1 MIWKKQQATDKGN
14 KMKQNTIAAL
24 KKIIEEAVQKEVAKQ
39 IKIVVQE
46 IVNPSTPSTNVET
59 RPVVEDKPKINV
71 KDPVLNQIL
80 NETEGGIQGGQEAY
94 PTMGG
99 GAYTSERVNE
109 LASGMNMQPAD
120 PNMPDFMKKAMS
132 GHSAKVVKAIEKKHG
147 SR

>member
-1 MIWKKQQATDKGN
+1 
-14 KMKQNTIAAL
+14 MKQNTITAL
-24 KKIIEEAVQKEVAKQ
+24 KKIIEEAVQKEVARQ

-46 IVNPSTPSTNVET
+46 IVNPSTPVKEVET
-59 RPVVEDKPKINV
+59 RSVVEDKPKINV

-99 GAYTSERVNE
+99 GAYTSERVSE
-109 LASGMNMQPAD
+109 LASGKNMQSAD
-120 PNMPDFMKKAMS
+120 PNIPDFMKKAMS

>member
-1 MIWKKQQATDKGN
+1 
-14 KMKQNTIAAL
+14 MKQSTISAL

-46 IVNPSTPSTNVET
+46 IVNPPIPTNNVESNAL
-59 RPVVEDKPKINV
+59 VEDKPKINV

-80 NETEGGIQGGQEAY
+80 NETEGGIQAAQEPY

-99 GAYTSERVNE
+99 GAYTSDRMTEV
-109 LASGMNMQPAD
+109 AGVTPTGQPTG
-120 PNMPDFMKKAMS
+120 NMPDFMKKAMS

>member
-1 MIWKKQQATDKGN
+1 
-14 KMKQNTIAAL
+14 MKQSTISAL

-46 IVNPSTPSTNVET
+46 IVNPPIPTNNVESNL
-59 RPVVEDKPKINV
+59 VEDKPKINV

-80 NETEGGIQGGQEAY
+80 NETEGGIQAAQEPY

-99 GAYTSERVNE
+99 GAYTSDRMTEV
-109 LASGMNMQPAD
+109 AGVTPTGQPTGD
-120 PNMPDFMKKAMS
+120 MPDFMKKAMS

-147 SR
+147 TR

>member
-1 MIWKKQQATDKGN
+1 
-14 KMKQNTIAAL
+14 MKQSTISAL

-46 IVNPSTPSTNVET
+46 IVNPPIPTNNVESNT
-59 RPVVEDKPKINV
+59 LVEDKPKINV

-80 NETEGGIQGGQEAY
+80 NETEGGIQAAQEPY

-99 GAYTSERVNE
+99 GAYTSDRVAE
-109 LASGMNMQPAD
+109 VAGATPTGQPTGG
-120 PNMPDFMKKAMS
+120 MPDFMKKAMS

>member
-80 NETEGGIQGGQEAY
+80 NEGGISY
-94 PTMGG
+94 F
-99 GAYTSERVNE
+99 
-109 LASGMNMQPAD
+109 LARWGRRRRRIRT
-120 PNMPDFMKKAMS
+120 
-132 GHSAKVVKAIEKKHG
+132 GHHG
-147 SR
+147 VLGLMVF

>member
-1 MIWKKQQATDKGN
+1 MIWKKQQATGKGN

-109 LASGMNMQPAD
+109 LARGMNMQPAD

>member
-1 MIWKKQQATDKGN
+1 M
-14 KMKQNTIAAL
+14 
-24 KKIIEEAVQKEVAKQ
+24 
-39 IKIVVQE
+39 
-46 IVNPSTPSTNVET
+46 
-59 RPVVEDKPKINV
+59 VEDKPKINV

-80 NETEGGIQGGQEAY
+80 NETEGGIQGGKEAY

>member
-1 MIWKKQQATDKGN
+1 
-14 KMKQNTIAAL
+14 MKQNTITAL
-24 KKIIEEAVQKEVAKQ
+24 KKIIEEAVQKEVARQ

-46 IVNPSTPSTNVET
+46 IVNPSTPVKEVET
-59 RPVVEDKPKINV
+59 RSVVEDKPKINV

-99 GAYTSERVNE
+99 GAYTSERVSE
-109 LASGMNMQPAD
+109 LASGKNMQSAD
-120 PNMPDFMKKAMS
+120 PSIPDFMKKAMS

>member
-1 MIWKKQQATDKGN
+1 
-14 KMKQNTIAAL
+14 MKQNTITAL
-24 KKIIEEAVQKEVAKQ
+24 KKIIEEAVQKEVARQ

-46 IVNPSTPSTNVET
+46 IVNPSTPVKEVET
-59 RPVVEDKPKINV
+59 RSVVEDKPKINV

-80 NETEGGIQGGQEAY
+80 NETEGGIQGGQESY

-99 GAYTSERVNE
+99 GAYTSERVSE
-109 LASGMNMQPAD
+109 LASGKNMQSAD
-120 PNMPDFMKKAMS
+120 PNIPDFMKKAMS

>member
-1 MIWKKQQATDKGN
+1 
-14 KMKQNTIAAL
+14 MKQNTITAL
-24 KKIIEEAVQKEVAKQ
+24 KKIIEEAVQKEVARQ

-46 IVNPSTPSTNVET
+46 IVNPSTPVNEVET
-59 RPVVEDKPKINV
+59 RTVIEDKPKINV
-71 KDPVLNQIL
+71 KDPVLNKIL
-80 NETEGGIQGGQEAY
+80 NETEGGIQGSQEAY

-99 GAYTSERVNE
+99 GAYTSERVSE
-109 LASGMNMQPAD
+109 LASGKNMQPAD

>member
-1 MIWKKQQATDKGN
+1 MIWKKQQATGKGN

>member
-1 MIWKKQQATDKGN
+1 MIWKKQQATGKGN

-71 KDPVLNQIL
+71 KDPVLNKIL

>member
-1 MIWKKQQATDKGN
+1 
-14 KMKQNTIAAL
+14 MKQNTITAL
-24 KKIIEEAVQKEVAKQ
+24 KKIIEEAVQKEVARQ

-46 IVNPSTPSTNVET
+46 IVNPSTPVNEVET
-59 RPVVEDKPKINV
+59 RSVVEDKAKINV
-71 KDPVLNQIL
+71 KDPVLNKIL

-99 GAYTSERVNE
+99 GAYTSERVSE
-109 LASGMNMQPAD
+109 LASAKNMQPAD
-120 PNMPDFMKKAMS
+120 TNMPDFMKKAMS

>member
-24 KKIIEEAVQKEVAKQ
+24 KKIIEEADQKADAKQ
-39 IKIVVQE
+39 IKIVVKE
-46 IVNPSTPSTNVET
+46 KVNPSTPSTNVET

>member
-1 MIWKKQQATDKGN
+1 
-14 KMKQNTIAAL
+14 MKQNTIAAL

-147 SR
+147 TR

>member
-1 MIWKKQQATDKGN
+1 
-14 KMKQNTIAAL
+14 MKQSTISAL

>member
-1 MIWKKQQATDKGN
+1 
-14 KMKQNTIAAL
+14 MKQSTISAL

-46 IVNPSTPSTNVET
+46 IVNPPIPTNNVESN
-59 RPVVEDKPKINV
+59 PLVEDKPKINV

-80 NETEGGIQGGQEAY
+80 NETEGGIQAAQEPY

-99 GAYTSERVNE
+99 GAYTSDRMTEV
-109 LASGMNMQPAD
+109 AGVTPTGQPTG
-120 PNMPDFMKKAMS
+120 NMPDFMKKAMS

>member
-1 MIWKKQQATDKGN
+1 
-14 KMKQNTIAAL
+14 MKQNTMTAL
-24 KKIIEEAVQKEVAKQ
+24 KKIIEEAVQKEVARQ

-46 IVNPSTPSTNVET
+46 IVNPSTPANGVET
-59 RPVVEDKPKINV
+59 RSAVENKPKLNI

-80 NETEGGIQGGQEAY
+80 NETEGGIGGGQEPY

-99 GAYTSERVNE
+99 GAYTSDRMTEV
-109 LASGMNMQPAD
+109 AGVTPAGQPTGD
-120 PNMPDFMKKAMS
+120 MPDFMKKAMS

>member
-1 MIWKKQQATDKGN
+1 
-14 KMKQNTIAAL
+14 MKQSTISAL

-46 IVNPSTPSTNVET
+46 IVNPSTPTNNVET
-59 RPVVEDKPKINV
+59 VPVVEDKPKINV

-99 GAYTSERVNE
+99 GAYTSERVSE
-109 LASGMNMQPAD
+109 LAGGMNMQPAD

>member
-46 IVNPSTPSTNVET
+46 IVNPSTPANDVET
-59 RPVVEDKPKINV
+59 RPVVEDKQTINV
-71 KDPVLNQIL
+71 KDPVLNKIL

-109 LASGMNMQPAD
+109 LAGGMNMQPAD
-120 PNMPDFMKKAMS
+120 PSMPDFMKKAMS

>member
-1 MIWKKQQATDKGN
+1 
-14 KMKQNTIAAL
+14 MKQSTISAL

-46 IVNPSTPSTNVET
+46 IVNPPIPTNNVESN
-59 RPVVEDKPKINV
+59 PLVEDKPKINV

-80 NETEGGIQGGQEAY
+80 NETEGGIQAAQEPY

-99 GAYTSERVNE
+99 GAYTSDRMTEV
-109 LASGMNMQPAD
+109 AGVTPTGQPTG
-120 PNMPDFMKKAMS
+120 NMPDFMKKAMS

-147 SR
+147 TR